1 MSFRGNQFAGV
12 YGQQTAPVMP
22 ASPKRGGARQQV
34 GYNDPFSFYPQFR
47 FIPQGQYHPTQ
58 FLQST
63 NYAIPIGGYPGKM
76 PMYAPEQ
83 QIIMMQQPQE
93 PIYQQHPPIP
103 TQRRPRMDQIQYAQQ
118 QPRNIRRGVI
128 PEPKQKS
135 KRDAEIQEQVYSNV
149 QSEPRDDIS
158 TSLTKDDVPW
168 PKPSFLQDP
177 NSPPDFFNIIGR
189 GNLPSFTFEPEPVN

>member
-1 MSFRGNQFAGV
+1 MSFRGNQFASV

-34 GYNDPFSFYPQFR
+34 GYNDPYPFYPQFR
-47 FIPQGQYHPTQ
+47 LIPQGQFHPTQ
-58 FLQST
+58 FIQPA
-63 NYAIPIGGYPGKM
+63 NYAIPIGGYSGKM
-76 PMYAPEQ
+76 PIYAPEQ

-93 PIYQQHPPIP
+93 PIFQQHPPIP
-103 TQRRPRMDQIQYAQQ
+103 TQRRNRIEQIQYAQ
-118 QPRNIRRGVI
+118 QPRNIRRGTL
-128 PEPKQKS
+128 PEQKQKN
-135 KRDAEIQEQVYSNV
+135 KRDPENQEQGYAEIQGDQGN
-149 QSEPRDDIS
+149 DIS

-168 PKPSFLQDP
+168 PKPSFFQDP